1 MSRSF
6 SVSPRLLPGGPSR
19 LNLPLNLKDPR
30 LLVRAA
36 LGVLVLANIV
46 AALMAFKPWGGSAE
60 DLAREQ
66 VNLQQQLASM
76 QARLEKTKALV
87 AKAERARKEGDGF
100 LAEYTTQR
108 RTIFSTIF
116 AELERVA
123 REAGIQPRPS
133 SYELDPVEGSDKLY
147 QMNISAAYEGSYANL
162 TKFVNLLDKSPRFL
176 IIESLMAAPQQSN
189 AGDLLSV
196 VIKLDTF
203 VREQPGNPI

>member
-6 SVSPRLLPGGPSR
+6 SVSPRLLAGSH
-19 LNLPLNLKDPR
+19 LNVKDPR
-30 LLVRAA
+30 VLVRAA
-36 LGVLVLANIV
+36 LALLVIANIV
-46 AALMAFKPWGGSAE
+46 AALLVFKPWGGSAE

-66 VNLQQQLASM
+66 VNLEQQLASM
-76 QARLEKTKALV
+76 QARLAKTKTLV
-87 AKAERARKEGDGF
+87 AKAQRARQEGDGF
-100 LAEYTTQR
+100 LADYTMDR
-108 RTIFSTIF
+108 RTTFSTIF

-123 REAGIQPRPS
+123 HDAGIQPRPV
-133 SYELDPVEGSDKLY
+133 SYELDPVEGSDTLY

-189 AGDLLSV
+189 TGDLLSV
-196 VIKLDTF
+196 SIKLDTF

>member
-6 SVSPRLLPGGPSR
+6 SVSPRLLPGGPR
-19 LNLPLNLKDPR
+19 LNMPLNLKDPR
-30 LLVRAA
+30 VLVRAA

-60 DLAREQ
+60 DLARGQ
-66 VNLQQQLASM
+66 VDLQQQLTSL

-87 AKAERARKEGDGF
+87 TKAERARQEGDGF
-100 LAEYTTQR
+100 LAEYTTDR
-108 RTIFSTIF
+108 RTTFSTIT

-123 REAGIQPRPS
+123 REAGIQPRPA
-133 SYELDPVEGSDKLY
+133 SYELDQVEGSDTLY
-147 QMNISAAYEGSYANL
+147 QMTISAAYEGSYASL

-189 AGDLLSV
+189 VGDLLSV
-196 VIKLDTF
+196 SIKLDTF
-203 VREQPGNPI
+203 VREQLGNPI

>member
-1 MSRSF
+1 MSKSF
-6 SVSPRLLPGGPSR
+6 NVSPRLMAVAPR
-19 LNLPLNLKDPR
+19 LNLKDPR
-30 LLVRAA
+30 VLVRAG
-36 LGVLVLANIV
+36 LGLLVAANIA

-66 VNLQQQLASM
+66 LGLQQQLTSM

-87 AKAERARKEGDGF
+87 AKAERARTAGDDF
-100 LAEYTTQR
+100 LTEYTTDR
-108 RTIFSTIF
+108 RTTFSTIL
-116 AELERVA
+116 AELERVTH
-123 REAGIQPRPS
+123 EAGIEARPV
-133 SYELDPVEGSDKLY
+133 SYELDQVEGSDTLY
-147 QMNISAAYEGSYANL
+147 QMTISAAYEGSYTSL

-196 VIKLDTF
+196 TIKLDTF